1 MGLFGRNVELN
12 GCLPLKNWRKIAI
25 GTWTKPNDAQMLGR
39 VDLDVTEILKFL
51 EQKSKESGYK
61 ITPTHFIVK
70 AVGLVLE
77 HNPDLN
83 SPISWKKI
91 YLRKNVDIFT
101 HVATGEDGRDL
112 SGIRLANVNKKSI
125 AVIAEEVSNKAKK
138 IKANHDELLGKSKKM
153 MQLVPWFMMDH
164 LLNFI
169 SFFQFT
175 LNLSPK
181 IFGLPKD
188 AFGSAMVTSLGQ
200 NDVEFGIGPLVP
212 WSRVPL
218 IVMVGRIQEKA
229 IVKNGEIV
237 KAPIM
242 ALGVTLDHR
251 HVDGF
256 IASKM
261 VELSK
266 EAAKDPWKFFN

>member
-1 MGLFGRNVELN
+1 MSMFGRNVELK
-12 GCLPLKNWRKIAI
+12 GCLKLKNWRKIAL
-25 GTWTKPNDAQMLGR
+25 GTWKRPNDAQMLGR
-39 VDLDVTEILKFL
+39 IDLDVTEILKFL
-51 EQKSKESGYK
+51 EHKSKESGHK

-70 AVGLVLE
+70 AVALVLE

-83 SPISWKKI
+83 SIIRWKRI
-91 YLRKNVDIFT
+91 YLRKNIDIFT
-101 HVATGEDGRDL
+101 HVAAGPDGRDL
-112 SGIRLANVNKKSI
+112 SGIRIANVNKKSI
-125 AVIAEEVSNKAKK
+125 AVVAEEVARKAKK
-138 IKANHDELLGKSKKM
+138 IKANEDDILGRSKKM
-153 MQLVPWFMMDH
+153 MQLIPWFLMDY
-164 LLNFI
+164 LMDFI
-169 SFFQFT
+169 SFFQYT

-188 AFGSAMVTSLGQ
+188 SFGSAMVTSLGQ

-218 IVMVGRIQEKA
+218 IVMVGRINEKP

-242 ALGVTLDHR
+242 ALGVTIDHR

-261 VELSK
+261 VELMK
-266 EAAKDPWKFFN
+266 EAARDPWKFFE